1 MITGKREED
10 QKNEEKKIAFENGQS
25 PESVKKNP
33 DPKAKED
40 QKAKEETDTDNKETG
55 GIGSE
60 ITDGEDG

>member
-1 MITGKREED
+1 MITNKREED
-10 QKNEEKKIAFENGQS
+10 QKNEEKKTAFENGQS

-40 QKAKEETDTDNKETG
+40 LKEKEETNTDNKETG

-60 ITDGEDG
+60 ITDGENG